1 MSNEPKTHSA
11 LLTHHSSLGG
21 AIVIGGD
28 YQGLGIVRSL
38 GRRGIPVWVLDDERS
53 IAAVSRYTR
62 RTLAWPSDE
71 RRQRDHL
78 LALAKQHRLDGW
90 VVYPTRDETVGML
103 AREHAAL
110 AERYRLATPPWE
122 VTRWAYD
129 KRLTHQLA
137 AECGVDAPWTRY
149 PTSREEVAALDC
161 TFPVIIKPAIKE
173 HFYQH
178 THAKAWRVDD
188 RAALLARYDEAC
200 MLLAPDE
207 RDEIM
212 VQELIPGGGEA
223 QFSFAALCHDGA
235 VLASLAA
242 RRWRQHPMDFG
253 HSSTYVETIEQADVE
268 AAGTA
273 LLGAMRYSGLAEVEF
288 KRDGRDG
295 RYKVL
300 DVNART
306 WGWHTIG
313 RRAGVD
319 FPYLLWRLLHGQE
332 VPPLRGRAG
341 VRWMR
346 MLTDLPTAL
355 LEMRRGRMAPRTYLR
370 SLAGRPELSVFS
382 PDDPLPALLEM
393 ALVPYLWRQRG
404 F

>member
-1 MSNEPKTHSA
+1 METGA
-11 LLTHHSSLGG
+11 L
-21 AIVIGGD
+21 VIGGD

-62 RTLAWPSDE
+62 RALPWPTDAGC
-71 RRQRDHL
+71 QRDYL

-90 VVYPTRDETVGML
+90 VVYPTRDETVGLL

-122 VTRWAYD
+122 ITRWAYD
-129 KRLTHQLA
+129 KRLTYQLA
-137 AECGVDAPWTRY
+137 AESGLAAPWTRY
-149 PTSREEVAALDC
+149 PANRDEVAALDC
-161 TFPVIIKPAIKE
+161 QYPVILKPAIKE
-173 HFYQH
+173 HFYRH

-200 MLLAPDE
+200 ALLAPDE

-235 VLASLAA
+235 ILASLVA

-253 HSSTYVETIEQADVE
+253 HSSTYVETIQLPGVA

-273 LLGAMRYSGLAEVEF
+273 LLAAMRYSGLAEVEF
-288 KRDGRDG
+288 KRDPRTD

-313 RRAGVD
+313 PRAGVD
-319 FPYLLWRLLHGQE
+319 FPYLLWRLLHGQP
-332 VPPLRGRAG
+332 VPATRGRPG

-346 MLTDLPTAL
+346 LLTDLPTAL
-355 LEMRRGRMAPRTYLR
+355 LEIRRGRLAPGAYLR
-370 SLAGRPELSVFS
+370 SLAGRPTPSVFQV
-382 PDDPLPALLEM
+382 DDPLPALLEL

-404 F
+404 Y

>member
-1 MSNEPKTHSA
+1 MSGA
-11 LLTHHSSLGG
+11 L
-21 AIVIGGD
+21 VIGGD

-38 GRRGIPVWVLDDERS
+38 GRRGIPVWVLDDKRS

-62 RTLAWPSDE
+62 RTLAWPTDE
-71 RRQRDHL
+71 RRQRDYL
-78 LALAKQHRLDGW
+78 LALGKRHHLDGW

-122 VTRWAYD
+122 ITRWAYD
-129 KRLTHQLA
+129 KRLTHELA
-137 AECGVDAPWTRY
+137 AEAGVDAPWTRY
-149 PTSREEVAALDC
+149 PTSRDEVAALDC
-161 TFPVIIKPAIKE
+161 AFPVIIKPAIKE

-200 MLLAPDE
+200 ALLAPDE

-253 HSSTYVETIEQADVE
+253 HSSTYVETVEQLEVE

-273 LLGAMRYSGLAEVEF
+273 LLRAMRYSGLAEVEF
-288 KRDGRDG
+288 KRDPRNG

-306 WGWHTIG
+306 WAGTLSGGGRAWISHACSGGYCTARQCRRCAAG
-313 RRAGVD
+313 RACAGCACSPTCRRRCWRCGAGGSRRAPTCARWPAAPSFRCSAQTTRCPRSRRWRSCPISGASAD
-319 FPYLLWRLLHGQE
+319 FEP
-332 VPPLRGRAG
+332 
-341 VRWMR
+341 
-346 MLTDLPTAL
+346 
-355 LEMRRGRMAPRTYLR
+355 
-370 SLAGRPELSVFS
+370 
-382 PDDPLPALLEM
+382 
-393 ALVPYLWRQRG
+393 RQRQS
-404 F
+404 

>member
-1 MSNEPKTHSA
+1 VA
-11 LLTHHSSLGG
+11 GG
-21 AIVIGGD
+21 ALVIGGD

-38 GRRGIPVWVLDDERS
+38 GRRSIPVWVLDDERS

-62 RTLAWPSDE
+62 RSLPWPTDE
-71 RRQRDHL
+71 ARQRPYL
-78 LALAKQHRLDGW
+78 LALAKRHQLDGW

-110 AERYRLATPPWE
+110 AEHYRLATPPWE

-129 KRLTHQLA
+129 KRRTYELA
-137 AECGVDAPWTRY
+137 AECGVDHPWTRY
-149 PTSREEVAALDC
+149 PASRDEVAALEC
-161 TFPVIIKPAIKE
+161 EFPAIIKPAIKE

-188 RAALLARYDEAC
+188 CAALLARYDEAC
-200 MLLAPDE
+200 TLLAPDE
-207 RDEIM
+207 RGEIM

-223 QFSFAALCHDGA
+223 QYSFAALCHDGQ
-235 VLASLAA
+235 VLASLAS

-253 HSSTYVETIEQADVE
+253 HSSTYVETIVEPAVE
-268 AAGTA
+268 AAGAT

-288 KRDGRDG
+288 KRDPRSG

-313 RRAGVD
+313 RKAGVD
-319 FPYLLWRLLHGQE
+319 FPYLLWRLLHGE
-332 VPPLRGRAG
+332 GVPSVRGRPG
-341 VRWMR
+341 VRWLR
-346 MLTDLPTAL
+346 LLTDLPTAL
-355 LEMRRGRMAPRTYLR
+355 LEIQRGRMSPGAYLR

-382 PDDPLPALLEM
+382 PGDPLPALMEM